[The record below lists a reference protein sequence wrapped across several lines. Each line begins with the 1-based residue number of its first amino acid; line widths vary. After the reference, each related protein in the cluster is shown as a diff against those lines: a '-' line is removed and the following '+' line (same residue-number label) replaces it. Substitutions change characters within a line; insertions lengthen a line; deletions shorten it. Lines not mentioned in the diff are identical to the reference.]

1 MTSWT
6 WFATVV
12 GVSIVVALAL
22 QGWLAQREANRRI
35 RERRA
40 K

>member
-6 WFATVV
+6 FFTVTV
-12 GVSIVVALAL
+12 GVSIIVSLAV
-22 QGWLAQREANRRI
+22 QFWLAQREATRRI
-35 RERRA
+35 RERR